1 MGKKANI
8 REARR
13 ARHRK
18 KNLITNLKWVG
29 LAIGALLLS
38 AFILWNVFRPGVG
51 QPVPIMANA
60 GDHVAEG
67 ANPGP
72 FNSDPPTSGQ
82 HYTQEFEAGFFDEDS
97 VEAQLDYPE
106 GYLIHNLEHGYVIF
120 WYNCNLLD
128 ESGCRELKSQIKTVM
143 EDFDNYKVIGFPR
156 DSIDTQLVMTSWG
169 RIQSFESFDAD
180 LASKFISSNRNKAPE
195 PNAP

>member
-13 ARHRK
+13 AKQRK
-18 KNLITNLKWVG
+18 QKLVNNLKWVG
-29 LAIGALLLS
+29 LAIGVLLVS
-38 AFILWNVFRPGVG
+38 AFILWNIFRPGVG
-51 QPVPIMANA
+51 QSVPIMANA

-82 HYTQEFEAGFFDEDS
+82 HYAQEFEAGFFDEDS

-128 ESGCRELKSQIKTVM
+128 ISGCQELKSQIKTVM
-143 EDFDNYKVIGFPR
+143 DDFDNYKVIGFPR

-169 RIQSFESFDAD
+169 RKQSFESFDAD
-180 LASKFISSNRNKAPE
+180 LASNFISSNRNKAPE